1 MSERGGRGLSI
12 AARGAKRIAML
23 FASLAI
29 AVFVWE
35 FYKAVGPE
43 QGGDVFGWRIIPKTN
58 DRVMPHTWT
67 MVAEFG
73 DDAIGSG
80 DQKVWSVLL
89 GYAWYTFRMAFAGL
103 VLGVVVG
110 IGLAVVMARFRIV
123 ERGLLPY
130 LVISQTIPLIA
141 LAPQVTVIRGT
152 LDLPQW
158 TSAALLAA
166 FLSFFP
172 VTVSTLRGLKS
183 APAASLELMDSYAAG
198 WWTTLRKLRFPAA
211 VPYMVPGLKL
221 AATASV
227 IGVIVTEITLGGLRG
242 VGFATIDY
250 SQKVTSQPASVYAA
264 VVAAAVLGL
273 IMFGLIVA
281 GEAFVMRR
289 RPRESTS

>member
-1 MSERGGRGLSI
+1 MTSGAAMRGGLAERAVRRTALFVAALGL
-12 AARGAKRIAML
+12 AAVA
-23 FASLAI
+23 
-29 AVFVWE
+29 WE
-35 FYKAVGPE
+35 VYKAVGPE

-58 DRVMPHTWT
+58 DRVMPHVWE
-67 MVAEFG
+67 MLAEFG
-73 DDAIGSG
+73 DPAIGSG

-89 GYAWYTFRMAFAGL
+89 GYSWFTLRMALAGL
-103 VLGVVVG
+103 AFGTTIGV
-110 IGLAVVMARFRIV
+110 GLAVLMARLRIV

-152 LDLPQW
+152 LGLPQW
-158 TSAALLAA
+158 TSAAALAA

-172 VTVSTLRGLKS
+172 VTVSTLRGLQSVPK
-183 APAASLELMDSYAAG
+183 ASLELMDSYAAG
-198 WWTTLRKLRFPAA
+198 WWTTLVKLRFPSA
-211 VPYMVPGLKL
+211 VPYMIPGLKL

-264 VVAAAVLGL
+264 VFAAAALGL
-273 IMFGLIVA
+273 IMFGLVVLS
-281 GEAFVMRR
+281 EAVVMRN
-289 RPRESTS
+289 RPRETT